1 MQPIDFLAPWYF
13 STAYHILFLILSWIT
28 VLYTIGSA
36 QQKILRTESSPMQGM
51 ALLLTLAIAFFIGLR
66 RSNAIFGDMGMY
78 RHTYENVLTGYS
90 PMSLHTEWL
99 WDNFMYF
106 CKSIGFNSTEFF
118 LIVDIVYFFGMFICA
133 LILMRKNLWIAMMFF
148 FTAFSTYSFSTNG
161 IRNGMSSSIELVAI
175 TLLTMGKTK
184 HVIAFILM
192 FVAFSIHRST
202 ILPSA
207 AAIASLYF
215 IKDTKTAIRFWIA
228 SIGISLVAGPLVEQF
243 FAALGFDDRMSDYA
257 STNQGEESMSQ
268 FDQAGFR
275 WDFLLYSAAP
285 VAMIWYVT
293 RYRRFT
299 DRAYIFIA
307 NIYLLCNAFWVMVI
321 RSAFSN
327 RFAYLS
333 WFIYPVVMAYPLLRM
348 NIWKDQDRKT
358 ALIFFLYS
366 GFTFFMFFIYYFG
379 TGNGFNGFDQYWW
392 RLNPD

>member
-1 MQPIDFLAPWYF
+1 MQPIDFLSPWYF
-13 STAYHILFLILSWIT
+13 STAYYITFLILSWIT
-28 VLYTIGSA
+28 VLYSIGSS
-36 QQKILRTESSPMQGM
+36 QQKILRAESSPMQGA

-78 RHTYENVLTGYS
+78 RHTYENVLAGYS

-99 WDNFMYF
+99 WDNFMFF

-133 LILMRKNLWIAMMFF
+133 LLLMRRNLWIAMMFF
-148 FTAFSTYSFSTNG
+148 FTAFSTYSFGTNG

-184 HVIAFILM
+184 HVLAYILM
-192 FVAFSIHRST
+192 FIAFSIHRST

-207 AAIASLYF
+207 AAIASLFF

-243 FAALGFDDRMSDYA
+243 FAALGFDDRMSNYA
-257 STNQGEESMSQ
+257 STSRDDSSMEQFSQ
-268 FDQAGFR
+268 SGFR
-275 WDFLLYSAAP
+275 WDFLFYSAAP

-293 RYRRFT
+293 HYRKFT
-299 DRAYIFIA
+299 DKAYIFIA